1 MAVKYAITTMMS
13 VCILTK
19 NSSATLK
26 ETLASVSFFD
36 EVVILDNGSTD
47 NTLEIARTFTNV
59 KIYEEP
65 FVGFGRLRN
74 LAAEKASHDWILA
87 LDSDEVLS
95 PTLQQELQRLNKQR
109 GEIYALSRHNFYHG
123 KRIKGC
129 GWDRDRVIRLYHR
142 SDTKYSEAPV
152 HEAVEKKQLKIVQ
165 LQAPLLHTP
174 YRSTEEFL
182 AKMQH
187 YSSLFAE
194 QYQGKRSSSFQKALW
209 KGLFSFFR
217 SYFLQKGIFLGK
229 AGFIISVYN
238 GNTTFY
244 KYLKL
249 AEKKSHI
256 LSA

>member
-1 MAVKYAITTMMS
+1 MVLKYTIAAMIS

-26 ETLASVSFFD
+26 ETLASLSSFT

-47 NTLEIARTFTNV
+47 DTLEIARKFPHV
-59 KIYEEP
+59 VIYEEP
-65 FVGFGRLRN
+65 FLGFGPLRN
-74 LAAEKASHDWILA
+74 LAAKKASYDWILA
-87 LDSDEVLS
+87 LDSDEILS
-95 PTLQQELQRLNKQR
+95 PALQKEIKGLSLER
-109 GEIYALSRHNFYHG
+109 GQIYSLSRHNFYQG
-123 KRIKGC
+123 KQIKGC

-142 SDTKYSEAPV
+142 GDTEYSDVPV
-152 HEAVEKKQLKIVQ
+152 HEAVKKKQLKIVQ
-165 LQAPLLHTP
+165 LNAPLLHTP

-187 YSSLFAE
+187 YSSLFAK
-194 QYQGKRSSSFQKALW
+194 QYEGKRTSSFQKALW

-249 AEKKSHI
+249 AEKNS
-256 LSA
+256 LR

>member
-1 MAVKYAITTMMS
+1 MS
-13 VCILTK
+13 V
-19 NSSATLK
+19 SSFA
-26 ETLASVSFFD
+26 

-47 NTLEIARTFTNV
+47 DTLEIAKTFPNV

-65 FVGFGRLRN
+65 FIGFGRLRN
-74 LAAEKASHDWILA
+74 RSAKKASYDWILA
-87 LDSDEVLS
+87 LDSDEALS
-95 PTLQQELQRLNKQR
+95 PALQKELSETHLQRGTVYSFL
-109 GEIYALSRHNFYHG
+109 RHNFYHG
-123 KRIKGC
+123 KRITGC
-129 GWDRDRVIRLYHR
+129 GWDKDRVIRLYHR
-142 SDTKYSEAPV
+142 SDTEYNEAFV
-152 HEAVEKKQLKIVQ
+152 HEAIESKLLKVVECKG
-165 LQAPLLHTP
+165 PLFHTP

-194 QYQGKRSSSFQKALW
+194 QYEGVRTSSFQKAFW

-229 AGFIISVYN
+229 EGFIISLYN

-249 AEKKSHI
+249 AEKKKSLI
-256 LSA
+256 

>member
-1 MAVKYAITTMMS
+1 MIAVKYTIATMIS

-19 NSSATLK
+19 NSSATLR
-26 ETLASVSFFD
+26 ETLASVSSFD
-36 EVVILDNGSTD
+36 EVVILDNGSRD
-47 NTLEIARTFTNV
+47 HTLEIARTFANV

-87 LDSDEVLS
+87 LDSDEELS
-95 PTLQQELQRLNKQR
+95 PALQKEIRELNLQRRQV
-109 GEIYALSRHNFYHG
+109 YALSRHNFYQS
-123 KRIKGC
+123 KRIRGC
-129 GWDRDRVIRLYHR
+129 GWDSDRVIRLYHR
-142 SDTKYSEAPV
+142 GDTEYNEAPV
-152 HEAVEKKQLKIVQ
+152 HEAVKQKQMQAIQ
-165 LQAPLLHTP
+165 LRAPLLHTP

-194 QYQGKRSSSFQKALW
+194 QYKGKRTSSFQKALW
-209 KGLFSFFR
+209 KGFFSFFR

-249 AEKKSHI
+249 AEKNS
-256 LSA
+256 LT